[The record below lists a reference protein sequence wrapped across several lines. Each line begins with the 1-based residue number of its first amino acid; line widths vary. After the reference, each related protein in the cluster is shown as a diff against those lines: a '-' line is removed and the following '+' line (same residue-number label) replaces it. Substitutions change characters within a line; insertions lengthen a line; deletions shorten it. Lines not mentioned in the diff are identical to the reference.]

1 MKKMYLIL
9 LLISTMILLISCS
22 NDKDI
27 IKVGMDL
34 RYPPFETVDKKDQP
48 EGISVDIANEFG
60 KFIGRKVKIVP
71 MKFPNLIISLQN
83 GTIDVIIASLSITE
97 ERREMVDFSEPYFHF
112 KIISLLNKEFALNN
126 DLTEDSKIEDLL
138 EISNAKYTGLNG
150 QVSTTIPESYG
161 KTVKEVD
168 EISTAIEE
176 VSQGTSDVLLMS
188 ASPVVGGHK
197 SHKDTTMVLWDP
209 FESSPIAMGVK
220 KGNSELLEKA
230 NEFINT
236 FNNKGGMY
244 EMLKDKWDDIILEEL
259 ERYGLDFY
267 IEK

>member
-126 DLTEDSKIEDLL
+126 DLTE
-138 EISNAKYTGLNG
+138 
-150 QVSTTIPESYG
+150 
-161 KTVKEVD
+161 
-168 EISTAIEE
+168 
-176 VSQGTSDVLLMS
+176 
-188 ASPVVGGHK
+188 
-197 SHKDTTMVLWDP
+197 
-209 FESSPIAMGVK
+209 
-220 KGNSELLEKA
+220 
-230 NEFINT
+230 
-236 FNNKGGMY
+236 
-244 EMLKDKWDDIILEEL
+244 
-259 ERYGLDFY
+259 
-267 IEK
+267 